1 MITSHKELRSAIT
14 EDQSKY
20 HLRNPRF
27 LGFILGDE
35 NYIVVLFLSCLRHL
49 EYYTNKKKSIFD
61 YIPYTYYLFRHRRM
75 RLKYGLWINVN
86 KIGKGLYIPHFRG
99 GVYANCKQMG
109 ENCIISSGC
118 VLGNKTGSFDGP
130 TIGNNVEIAIGAKV
144 IGPIT
149 IGDNVIVAP
158 NSVVVKDV
166 PANCIVSGI
175 PAKIIKYINK
185 Q

>member
-1 MITSHKELRSAIT
+1 
-14 EDQSKY
+14 
-20 HLRNPRF
+20 
-27 LGFILGDE
+27 
-35 NYIVVLFLSCLRHL
+35 
-49 EYYTNKKKSIFD
+49 
-61 YIPYTYYLFRHRRM
+61 
-75 RLKYGLWINVN
+75 
-86 KIGKGLYIPHFRG
+86 
-99 GVYANCKQMG
+99 MG